1 MVMATDEK
9 QWTIEALHRLPDDGN
24 KYELV
29 RGELFV
35 TPAPRAGHELIL
47 ARLTRLLVPYVT
59 THELGMVFHPRAVVR
74 FDGSEVEP
82 DLMVRDPQSL
92 READWDAASQP
103 SLVVEVLSK
112 TTRRRDLGP
121 KRVLYLDAGI
131 PEYWVVDEDRQSVRV
146 IKPDIPDAVTTD
158 ELQWMPAGARE
169 ALVFD
174 VALLFL

>member
-1 MVMATDEK
+1 
-9 QWTIEALHRLPDDGN
+9 
-24 KYELV
+24 
-29 RGELFV
+29 
-35 TPAPRAGHELIL
+35 
-47 ARLTRLLVPYVT
+47 
-59 THELGMVFHPRAVVR
+59 
-74 FDGSEVEP
+74 
-82 DLMVRDPQSL
+82 L